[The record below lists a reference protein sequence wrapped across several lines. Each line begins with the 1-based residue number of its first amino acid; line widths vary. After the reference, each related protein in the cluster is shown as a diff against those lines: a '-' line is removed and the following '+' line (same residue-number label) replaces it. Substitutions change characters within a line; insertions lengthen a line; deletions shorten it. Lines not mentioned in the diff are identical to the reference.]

1 MTQMWK
7 EIMEQPQALRVCMDV
22 NIARIQSLAE
32 EFRKREINHIFL
44 AARGTSDHAA
54 LFGTYLIELLLGV
67 PVSLASP
74 SVFTLYNRSLNLKNS
89 LVIGLSQ
96 SGQAADV
103 IAVLEGAKESGAL
116 TASITNNPDSPLA
129 LCVHHHLPCSVG
141 PELSLAATKTF
152 LAQMMMLSML
162 TAEIAKDD
170 ELKGLLAVIPASLA
184 QMLSNTQPIET
195 LTARYRFMNEC
206 FVLAR
211 GINSAIARESALKVQ
226 ETCYVRAMAY
236 PTSDFY
242 HGPMAMTDSI
252 VPLIIFAPDGP
263 TLQNSLDMINILRE
277 RGNDVLVVSDS
288 DETCESGSVSIRIP
302 GLKDLE
308 LADYSGS
315 PNFEILK
322 DVCSSFHN
330 AVAAQ
335 VFACSL
341 SVGKGLNPDVSRFLK
356 KVTITL

>member
-129 LCVHHHLPCSVG
+129 L
-141 PELSLAATKTF
+141 
-152 LAQMMMLSML
+152 
-162 TAEIAKDD
+162 
-170 ELKGLLAVIPASLA
+170 
-184 QMLSNTQPIET
+184 
-195 LTARYRFMNEC
+195 
-206 FVLAR
+206 
-211 GINSAIARESALKVQ
+211 
-226 ETCYVRAMAY
+226 
-236 PTSDFY
+236 
-242 HGPMAMTDSI
+242 
-252 VPLIIFAPDGP
+252 
-263 TLQNSLDMINILRE
+263 
-277 RGNDVLVVSDS
+277 
-288 DETCESGSVSIRIP
+288 
-302 GLKDLE
+302 
-308 LADYSGS
+308 
-315 PNFEILK
+315 
-322 DVCSSFHN
+322 
-330 AVAAQ
+330 
-335 VFACSL
+335 
-341 SVGKGLNPDVSRFLK
+341 
-356 KVTITL
+356 